1 MGELDAGKTNLQWR
15 KKKKNNPGILA
26 SMGLKGKRQQ

>member
-1 MGELDAGKTNLQWR
+1 MGELDAGKTNLQRR
-15 KKKKNNPGILA
+15 KKKTNPGILA